1 MNTEIQQIAVR
12 DLLPNPFRDIEHY
25 EIHEEK
31 VEQLISS
38 FKSTGVWPTIVARPG
53 PKKGQAEIAFAHHRR
68 EGLNRLYK
76 NDLGHKINVNV
87 TELSDEEMLKM
98 MAAENQ
104 EEFHS
109 SFFVTIET
117 VEAVIKAAAAG
128 KITLEEEHS
137 NNSRKIVE
145 TTTSSLRRI
154 SAPVVARFLNWLHR
168 SGTPQRKVVL
178 AMQAL
183 DFIHDNI
190 LTRDDF
196 RGLNENQADK
206 LLTSTSAAQTAFEHR
221 EGIHEPLKELG
232 RQEAQLK
239 ANVSGKPRTT
249 PEGKAKVEQRF
260 EAVRKEKESFAPKI
274 KRVKAKT
281 AKVMKA
287 VVKEVKAGRVSAANI
302 RDLTFKQMG
311 EKRSFFKGVPDIDQ
325 FTTDL
330 CRDLF
335 KILNDP
341 EDKERLAKIRSLA
354 ENRTDVG
361 EKRINSVKGHLE
373 GIAERALDLSLTLG
387 PLPPKLVQVRKLLE
401 LRYEGAES

>member
-12 DLLPNPFRDIEHY
+12 DLLPNPFRDIALY

-38 FKSTGVWPTIVARPG
+38 FKSTGVWPTIVARPAS
-53 PKKGQAEIAFAHHRR
+53 KKGQVEIAFAHHRR

-76 NDLGHKINVNV
+76 DNLGHKINVNV
-87 TELSDEEMLKM
+87 TALSDEEMLKM
-98 MAAENQ
+98 MVAENQ

-109 SFFVTIET
+109 SFFVTIGD
-117 VEAVIKAAAAG
+117 VESVIKAAAEG
-128 KITLEEEHS
+128 KIQLEEVPY

-145 TTTSSLRRI
+145 TTTSSVRRI
-154 SAPVVARFLNWLHR
+154 SAPVIARFLNWVHS
-168 SGTPQRKVVL
+168 SGTPQRKVLL

-183 DFIHDNI
+183 DFIQDNI

-196 RGLNENQADK
+196 RGLNEYQAEK
-206 LLTSTSAAQTAFEHR
+206 LLISTAAAQTAYEHR
-221 EGIHEPLKELG
+221 EGIHAPLKELKH
-232 RQEAQLK
+232 EESKLK
-239 ANVSGKPRTT
+239 SESRTT
-249 PEGKAKVEQRF
+249 PEGKAKVEQRL
-260 EAVRKEKESFAPKI
+260 AVIRKEKESFAPKI
-274 KRVKAKT
+274 ERIKAKT

-287 VVKEVKAGRVSAANI
+287 VVKEVKAGKVAATNI

-311 EKRSFFKGVPDIDQ
+311 EKRSFFKSVPDIDQ

-354 ENRTDVG
+354 ENRTDIG

-387 PLPPKLVQVRKLLE
+387 PLPPKLVEVRRLLE
-401 LRYEGAES
+401 LRS